1 MRLNLRKEI
10 KGRKCGVTR
19 SRFFGLLGNAPNLYH
34 WIAKAGSKSGKQVL
48 KKFGSNDQETGV
60 FILAPTTSKP
70 NLVERFSGESLRN
83 ATIQEVN
90 DALTQG
96 ATSLQGFKNEWERVQ
111 IRAEQELEL
120 EQSLTSDKQKEQS
133 FKIRKNSPS
142 KSGDDSNE
150 DYDVKAYREV
160 YDWAGS
166 IDDLPLHFT
175 IQRRQQVVLH
185 NDPLQGH
192 EVLDVREGEEEEIRS
207 ILQTEVSFRGN
218 LPQVEINK
226 QALSDTVADGPQRRI
241 AEEAKAGKEER
252 EEEEKVEEIE
262 TQKRQLEETVGEN
275 EKGQENVEEKGQME
289 GTTEEG
295 ESIKRK
301 NKKDKR
307 TTAERRKE
315 EEDVKELQAT
325 DSPQRRIAEE
335 AKAGKEER
343 EEEEKVEEIET
354 QKRQLEETV
363 GENEK
368 GQENEEEKGQI
379 EGTTKE
385 GKSIKRKKKK
395 DKRTTAERRKEE
407 EDVKELQDDQVS
419 FRGNIH
425 VPQAEEEKLS
435 DTFVDETQRE
445 KPRKKRKVKERT
457 PERRKEKHASGETKR
472 EKGKASKKA
481 MKISKTVKKP
491 ENQEDDCTQENK
503 EAQDNEDAQ
512 EQVEDET
519 EGKGDDKEQQAER
532 RNVRKRKKDKRTGS

>member
-1 MRLNLRKEI
+1 M
-10 KGRKCGVTR
+10 
-19 SRFFGLLGNAPNLYH
+19 
-34 WIAKAGSKSGKQVL
+34 Q
-48 KKFGSNDQETGV
+48 
-60 FILAPTTSKP
+60 
-70 NLVERFSGESLRN
+70 
-83 ATIQEVN
+83 
-90 DALTQG
+90 
-96 ATSLQGFKNEWERVQ
+96 
-111 IRAEQELEL
+111 
-120 EQSLTSDKQKEQS
+120 
-133 FKIRKNSPS
+133 
-142 KSGDDSNE
+142 
-150 DYDVKAYREV
+150 EV

-315 EEDVKELQAT
+315 EEDVKELQ
-325 DSPQRRIAEE
+325 
-335 AKAGKEER
+335 
-343 EEEEKVEEIET
+343 
-354 QKRQLEETV
+354 
-363 GENEK
+363 
-368 GQENEEEKGQI
+368 
-379 EGTTKE
+379 
-385 GKSIKRKKKK
+385 
-395 DKRTTAERRKEE
+395 
-407 EDVKELQDDQVS
+407 DDQVS

-519 EGKGDDKEQQAER
+519 EESLQLALEGERSFKLDRSALSSRVVIEGDVAEKDEDNQDAELESVNIPCQEDGFPSVTADKVEAVKSKEELLMEQLKEKEEEVKRLNECLEVQRKELEEELIEKMKQLEQERELRKELENLYGGCISDKEITSKSGFIDKLQQGDEVMADRGFNIQEMLACKGVKV
-532 RNVRKRKKDKRTGS
+532 NVPPFMNQSGQFTEQEIALGFGSGLQALGEVAYLREAALQVS